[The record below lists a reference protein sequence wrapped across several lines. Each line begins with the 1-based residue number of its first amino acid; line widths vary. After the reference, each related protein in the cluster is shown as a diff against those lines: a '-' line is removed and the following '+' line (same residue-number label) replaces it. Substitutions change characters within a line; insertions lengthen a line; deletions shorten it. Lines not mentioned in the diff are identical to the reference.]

1 MIYTPKPLNKD
12 LMTDVLNELSGKK
25 LTGSQMFS
33 ILKPKYP
40 YLSKRL
46 VYHYLS
52 IALKR
57 GEVSVET
64 VSEEGKYSWG
74 SFTQK
79 KYYTRI
85 IK

>member
-1 MIYTPKPLNKD
+1 MVKKLNEELLSD
-12 LMTDVLNELSGKK
+12 ILNELSGKR
-25 LTGSQMFS
+25 LTGSQIFS

-52 IALKR
+52 IALER
-57 GEVSVET
+57 GEVAVEI

-74 SFTQK
+74 GLAQK
-79 KYYTRI
+79 KYYTRST
-85 IK
+85 K